1 MILEI
6 AEKDKSDFKLI
17 DSKIKTPFSLLT
29 ALQPSIKR
37 KKVKCIGFFS
47 QVIESQFLQ
56 TSNYTW
62 LAPS

>member
-6 AEKDKSDFKLI
+6 AEEDKSDFKLI

-37 KKVKCIGFFS
+37 KKVECIGFFS
-47 QVIESQFLQ
+47 QVIEPQFLQ